1 MTPSTGQTVAG
12 PQIGLLM
19 DRMSRNESVV
29 IFAITL
35 WHESAGTDCSYAWAS
50 RRDEMREKKS
60 LAPPSLRRQ
69 GRAILALGLAYA
81 GRAGSILAPASL
93 WMGSSAEAETNF
105 PQPDLKA
112 ATYNTVLH
120 SSPRASINSIPL
132 LWAGERGT
140 WRVWNPSSCLARILP
155 VVFFHVFDLH
165 SRTTR
170 PHVWEASFL
179 RSSVRDCRGR

>member
-1 MTPSTGQTVAG
+1 MST
-12 PQIGLLM
+12 
-19 DRMSRNESVV
+19 
-29 IFAITL
+29 
-35 WHESAGTDCSYAWAS
+35 
-50 RRDEMREKKS
+50 
-60 LAPPSLRRQ
+60 

-140 WRVWNPSSCLARILP
+140 WRVWNPSSCPARILP

-165 SRTTR
+165 SRDTPTCLGGPFIAPRTHYSLKMGNESGLVQASVPFIFRRDIPMSLDYLPTGQFR
-170 PHVWEASFL
+170 PPGTHALPVVTW
-179 RSSVRDCRGR
+179 